1 MGTYDPLIEA
11 STLFVLRKHDN
22 PNPSTM
28 KCVFVLLALVA
39 MTSAEGIYSDSKFFT
54 GDLDNIQGANADIAK
69 AAESLQTKEAAVAT
83 LVDQAAAIFTA
94 EQALETAVDVAA
106 YGNKFDLVNDDDTEI
121 L

>member
-39 MTSAEGIYSDSKFFT
+39 MTSAQGTYSESKFFEN
-54 GDLDNIQGANADIAK
+54 DLDSIQGANADIAV
-69 AAESLQTKEAAVAT
+69 AAASLQKKEAAVEA
-83 LVDQAAAIFTA
+83 LVADKESIFAA
-94 EQALETAVDVAA
+94 EQALEAAVDLADYTNSFIGVAT
-106 YGNKFDLVNDDDTEI
+106 DD
-121 L
+121 

>member
-11 STLFVLRKHDN
+11 STLCSSKTRQPQSINHEMCICPPCPCRNDFSRRYIFRFKVLHGR
-22 PNPSTM
+22 SR
-28 KCVFVLLALVA
+28 
-39 MTSAEGIYSDSKFFT
+39 
-54 GDLDNIQGANADIAK
+54 NIQGANADIAT

>member
-39 MTSAEGIYSDSKFFT
+39 MTSAEGIYSETKFFT
-54 GDLDNIQGANADIAK
+54 GDLDSIQGANADIAK
-69 AAESLQTKEAAVAT
+69 AAASLQMKEAAVAD
-83 LVDQAAAIFTA
+83 LVTGKESIFAA

-106 YGNKFDLVNDDDTEI
+106 YSNSFIGVETDE
-121 L
+121 